1 MCLVR
6 RGTYLVKALGDAP
19 VGDTITHSGATCAES
34 PLPGYQEPKPVV
46 WCGLFP
52 VNPAEFSSLRN
63 ALEKLQLTDASLVF
77 EPDQS
82 AAMGTGF
89 RCGFLGLLHA
99 ATIQERL
106 ERDFDIDL
114 IASAPS
120 VSYEILVD
128 GASEWSSLS
137 NPSSVPV
144 LKKVRLREPYAS
156 VDILTDEM
164 YLGALMELAQ
174 SRRGEIVDQAYIG
187 PKRVR
192 LSYSIPL
199 AELVTNFYDAVKSRS
214 RGYATMDYRVE
225 DKMRENPLS
234 RMDILVAGEPVEG
247 LATIVH
253 RDFAYKRASALV
265 VRLKE
270 CIPPQLFKISI
281 QARLGAKFI
290 ASEHIN
296 PMRKGMSVRGPAC
309 PVGTSRNSSSILSA
323 KLQRGRLSN

>member
-164 YLGALMELAQ
+164 YLG
-174 SRRGEIVDQAYIG
+174 